1 MSSPTVNVKLRENK
15 KGLAQDPIY
24 YKGKELWDPPHG
36 LESFPSLNLYV
47 SWRVKRT
54 VLDKSI
60 LSPPDGIQ
68 ELQRKEKE
76 IRDDL

>member
-47 SWRVKRT
+47 SW
-54 VLDKSI
+54 
-60 LSPPDGIQ
+60 
-68 ELQRKEKE
+68 ELIFIHLCCVAAIHKDEKKPLQLNDE
-76 IRDDL
+76 